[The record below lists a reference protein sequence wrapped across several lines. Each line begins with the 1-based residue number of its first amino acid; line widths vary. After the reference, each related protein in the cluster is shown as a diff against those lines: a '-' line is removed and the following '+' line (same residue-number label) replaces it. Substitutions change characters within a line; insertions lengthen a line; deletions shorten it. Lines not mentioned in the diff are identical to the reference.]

1 MNDERIKNVA
11 NSKLRRRIIPC
22 ILRNVLYLI
31 GSTVIKAYL
40 YFGGPMQYLVVR
52 RAVEHEVIV
61 EVTVQD
67 GQQQGSSCI
76 DRIGMSV
83 FATATYIIM
92 CMFELKCND
101 SKAKYR

>member
-1 MNDERIKNVA
+1 
-11 NSKLRRRIIPC
+11 
-22 ILRNVLYLI
+22 
-31 GSTVIKAYL
+31 
-40 YFGGPMQYLVVR
+40 MQYLVR
-52 RAVEHEVIV
+52 RAIEDEVIFV
-61 EVTVQD
+61 VTVQG